1 MSHHDDHTQRVIDLI
16 QSSTIAMLTHV
27 DATGKLVSH
36 PMATQEA
43 EYDGTVRFIAERSS
57 DKAVD
62 IGAHP
67 DVNVSYSNNG
77 SWVSLSGQARV
88 VDDRA
93 KLEELWD
100 TFTSSW
106 LEGGPENPNN
116 ILLEVTPDSAEYW
129 DAPGGRRIVQLAN
142 LVKAK
147 VTGSRIDSDHGTVE
161 LGR

>member
-1 MSHHDDHTQRVIDLI
+1 MSHDNDHAQRVVDLI

-27 DATGKLVSH
+27 DPTGKLVSH

-43 EYDGTVRFIAERSS
+43 DYDGTVRFIAERSS

-62 IGAHP
+62 VAEHP
-67 DVNVSYSNNG
+67 EVNVSYSNNG

-100 TFTSSW
+100 SFTSSW
-106 LEGGPENPNN
+106 LEGGPENPDN
-116 ILLEVTPDSAEYW
+116 ILLEVTPESAEYW
-129 DAPGGRRIVQLAN
+129 DAPGGRRLVQLAN

-147 VTGSRIDSDHGTVE
+147 VTGARIDSDHGTVD
-161 LGR
+161 L